1 MNGWMDLFTGAG
13 VVTAIGIVRW
23 PTLFNTRVYLW
34 PGTTAVFDIS
44 CPKIP
49 DLKALGPV
57 NWCPFLS
64 CMRWRAARRVVRAGA
79 LLLVSSF
86 PPIQFCVDSL
96 CTHSYPRQ
104 SDHPGHPSTTGQSR
118 TRASRAPGKHALPG
132 FPHRR
137 PYLRSRLGS
146 APVEQR
152 A

>member
-1 MNGWMDLFTGAG
+1 MWSCIQYLKRHFLRNKPNSNPKNWQEAFSIEIHDHKVF
-13 VVTAIGIVRW
+13 
-23 PTLFNTRVYLW
+23 FDNT
-34 PGTTAVFDIS
+34 

-64 CMRWRAARRVVRAGA
+64 CMRWRAARRAVRAGA

-137 PYLRSRLGS
+137 PYLRARLRS